1 MDTENYISPNKITKK
16 YDITSGTLRRWSEAG
31 KIRCLRPNG
40 GKRIYNIEDINK
52 MFNSNEKPVEVKKED
67 DNTLDNGSLD
77 QYNKSL
83 ESAME
88 KLNVLLKSSRLSSS
102 VETELNKVN
111 LAVADMKLKM
121 MQELDN

>member
-1 MDTENYISPNKITKK
+1 
-16 YDITSGTLRRWSEAG
+16 
-31 KIRCLRPNG
+31 
-40 GKRIYNIEDINK
+40 